1 MKTARIKIPAPLYGL
16 LPALCCLVRGLSDR
30 LYTDIDSYLVSI
42 TCAGLYGSDTI
53 CPVLHPLLSLL
64 IGPLSRLWPGA
75 DWFAVF
81 SQAFV
86 VLAVWWVGTLLAFCL
101 PEPAK
106 RLACLFVFCFALLQ
120 QSLFN
125 INYTVWCGL
134 FSFAGGTTLLLA
146 LRVRQLPRYLPA
158 AGALFLALSVLWRP
172 ESAALLLPFMLLAL
186 AGLLVR
192 RQVSRQL
199 LCRVFLPSVLA
210 VAFLGLFSAGFYA
223 FFPARQAAESYSNA
237 RRSLVDY
244 SHQPW
249 EVIQEEMTARG
260 LSENDYNAL
269 FASILLDTEVATADT
284 LREVATL
291 ARAPG
296 LPLSAAALGEALCSL
311 PGVFST
317 SLLRIL
323 TSLVGLLLLLLLI
336 SGLALIDKVVALL
349 ALGGGSLICLYY
361 QCKGRL
367 PERLAACVL
376 LAILAVLL
384 SLFLAAPPRR
394 FPWSRWFWRVVC
406 AVSGC
411 ILCLFLWKNRYQY
424 HILQPAL
431 FAGIHD
437 SQQQEAALPG
447 NDGSHAV
454 YLWNSTTLA
463 LYMTDQYLAQGKLP
477 DRNFVQQNL
486 PWGEWNTSGQVCFGQ
501 LLDTLEMPNPMQS
514 LLTRPE
520 TYLVCTDMTLVQTWL
535 QEHYDSSAAFRQ
547 IGTVEVFAMG
557 EVPVWQAC
565 TGNGV

>member
-1 MKTARIKIPAPLYGL
+1 MKTSRIKTPALLYGL
-16 LPALCCLVRGLSDR
+16 LPALCCLVQGLSDR

-64 IGPLSRLWPGA
+64 IGPISRLWPGA

-86 VLAVWWVGTLLAFCL
+86 VLAVWWTGTLLAFCL
-101 PEPAK
+101 HEPAK
-106 RLACLFVFCFALLQ
+106 RFACLFIFCFALLQ

-134 FSFAGGTTLLLA
+134 FSFVGGTTLLLA
-146 LRVRQLPRYLPA
+146 LRVRQLPRCAPA

-199 LCRVFLPSVLA
+199 LCRVFLPSVL
-210 VAFLGLFSAGFYA
+210 VLVFLGLFSIGFYA
-223 FFPARQAAESYSNA
+223 FFPHRQAAESYSNA

-269 FASILLDTEVATADT
+269 SASILLDTEIATSDT
-284 LREVATL
+284 LRDVASL
-291 ARAPG
+291 AKTPASH
-296 LPLSAAALGEALCSL
+296 LSTAALWEALCSL

-323 TSLVGLLLLLLLI
+323 IALAGLLLLLLLI
-336 SGLALIDKVVALL
+336 SGLHPIDKVVALL
-349 ALGGGSLICLYY
+349 ALGGGGLICLYY

-384 SLFLAAPPRR
+384 SLFLSAPSRQFR
-394 FPWSRWFWRVVC
+394 SARWFWRVAC
-406 AVSGC
+406 AVTGC
-411 ILCLFLWKNRYQY
+411 LLCLFLWKNRYQY

-431 FAGIHD
+431 CAGVHD
-437 SQQQEAALPG
+437 SQPETEMPG
-447 NDGSHAV
+447 NDDSHAV

-463 LYMTDQYLAQGKLP
+463 LYMTDHYLAQGKLP
-477 DRNFVQQNL
+477 DRDFVQQNL

-501 LLDTLEMPNPMQS
+501 LLDALEMPNPMQS
-514 LLTRPE
+514 LLTRSE

-535 QEHYDSSAAFRQ
+535 QEHYDSSATFRQ